1 MTEKQ
6 FISNYRKRQRASEK
20 YGARLFYRA
29 LLGQIKDVEQALKT
43 MGNVNFLN
51 PETLVSN
58 KRIEEAFLKF
68 YFSQGLP
75 YSQAMF
81 DYIVSQIEK
90 KKEVVPIDPNQNT
103 AVGFWNEA
111 WKRKIREYLYATSY
125 QAIKQITDTTVR
137 LVKQIFI
144 EAQGL
149 SINETAQLLIT
160 KGTQFSE
167 TRAYLIARTET
178 TKLANFAH
186 ATAADSIIGVPLQKK
201 WLSFIDARTRTDHI
215 SANGQMVAKDG
226 LFNIGGQK
234 MAYPGD
240 GSHGA
245 GADQICNCRCVVS
258 YTVIR

>member
-6 FISNYRKRQRASEK
+6 FIKQYQKRQRASEK

-51 PETLVSN
+51 PETLISN

-75 YSQAMF
+75 FAQDTF

-90 KKEVVPIDPNQNT
+90 KKEVVPFDPNGN
-103 AVGFWNEA
+103 VNSGFWNDA
-111 WKRKIREYLYATSY
+111 WRRRIREYLYATSY

-201 WLSFIDARTRTDHI
+201 WLIFDARARDSHI
-215 SANGQMVAKDG
+215 GVNGTVVPKDG
-226 LFNIGGQK
+226 FFTVGGQK